1 MVKLNMD
8 NLHKRIMRTISTEEA
23 LKKTTSIEWPN
34 EVIEGRKQ
42 VVITEGDSSYNEEN
56 TFRVKATIIDNQ
68 VPAD

>member
-34 EVIEGRKQ
+34 EV
-42 VVITEGDSSYNEEN
+42 VY
-56 TFRVKATIIDNQ
+56 A
-68 VPAD
+68 VPFLSLSA